1 MNGKHLST
9 ALMTAAPELLRVLQ
23 EGADIVSG
31 IEAQA
36 DNLGIDL
43 SEIRAWW
50 QNADVVITKAGG
62 KS

>member
-1 MNGKHLST
+1 MKVKHLST
-9 ALMTAAPELLRVLQ
+9 ALLAAAPELRRVLQ

-62 KS
+62 KL

>member
-1 MNGKHLST
+1 MKETHLST
-9 ALMTAAPELLRVLQ
+9 ALMAAAPELLRVLQ
-23 EGADIVSG
+23 DGADIVSG

-43 SEIRAWW
+43 SEVRAWW

-62 KS
+62 RL

>member
-1 MNGKHLST
+1 MNEKHLST

-50 QNADVVITKAGG
+50 QNADAIIKKAGG
-62 KS
+62 KL